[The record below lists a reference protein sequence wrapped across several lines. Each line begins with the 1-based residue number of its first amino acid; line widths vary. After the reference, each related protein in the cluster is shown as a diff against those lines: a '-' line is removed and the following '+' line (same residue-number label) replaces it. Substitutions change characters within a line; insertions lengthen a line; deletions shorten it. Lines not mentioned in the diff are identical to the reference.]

1 MEHYVQLL
9 EHILEVIRVSLIV
22 KNDKVFFDL
31 MSAESELI
39 SYANIEAIRMGLKKR
54 IDIKL
59 DPRLGFDHYVDT
71 KFAHKILLVD
81 SSKSSLRHE
90 IGHAYIAEKY
100 PNIYRFFDM
109 STKPFNFITRKFG
122 EIGDFISNILFSIA
136 VGGPFLI
143 AIIMMHNE
151 GPIEF
156 SLPLILVGIF
166 FSLPMLDEILA
177 IYFGE
182 KFKPNR

>member
-1 MEHYVQLL
+1 
-9 EHILEVIRVSLIV
+9 
-22 KNDKVFFDL
+22 

-39 SYANIEAIRMGLKKR
+39 SYAHKEAIRMGLKKQ
-54 IDIKL
+54 IDIKV
-59 DPRLGFDHYVDT
+59 DPRLGFNHYVDT
-71 KFAHKILLVD
+71 KFVHKILLVD

-90 IGHAYIAEKY
+90 IGHAYISEKY
-100 PNIYRFFDM
+100 PKIYKFFDTT
-109 STKPFNFITRKFG
+109 TKPFNFIAKKFG

-136 VGGPFLI
+136 VGAPFFI
-143 AIIMMHNE
+143 AIIMMHNK

-182 KFKPNR
+182 KFKPNK